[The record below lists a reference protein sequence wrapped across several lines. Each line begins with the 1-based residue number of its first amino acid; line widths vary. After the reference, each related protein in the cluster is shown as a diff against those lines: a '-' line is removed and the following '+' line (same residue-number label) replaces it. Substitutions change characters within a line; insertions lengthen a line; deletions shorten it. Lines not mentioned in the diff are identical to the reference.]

1 MHREFKGVWI
11 PKELYLLKQLS
22 WIDKLILIEVDSFS
36 SNELE
41 CFVSNDHLA
50 EFTQASVSSI
60 EKAVSKLV
68 KAGYLTRTRKKING
82 KSTRFLLVNSSR
94 FCDKLTINTANNISQ
109 NLRTTKYNILKQTT
123 KTKKESKPVN
133 ITECIKTFI
142 EVNSTET
149 EAIKFYNYYEANG
162 WKQGNAAK
170 SIKNWKA
177 AANNWIIR
185 AKEYNQKNIANGYDT
200 SKINTDRLKQ
210 YIKQGR

>member
-1 MHREFKGVWI
+1 MHRDFKGVWI

-22 WIDKLILIEVDSFS
+22 WIDKLILIEIDSFS
-36 SNELE
+36 SNDLE

-50 EFTQASVSSI
+50 EFAQASVSSI
-60 EKAVSKLV
+60 EKAISKLV

-94 FCDKLTINTANNISQ
+94 FCENLTTNAANNLSQ
-109 NLRTTKYNILKQTT
+109 NLRPTKYNILKQTT
-123 KTKKESKPVN
+123 KTNKESKPVN
-133 ITECIKTFI
+133 ITVCIEAFI
-142 EVNSTET
+142 EANSTET

-185 AKEYNQKNIANGYDT
+185 AKEYKQKNLANGYDT
-200 SKINTDRLKQ
+200 SKINANRLTE
-210 YIKQGR
+210 YINKGH